1 MDVKPAADMGP
12 EEKVAM
18 SETPP
23 PKSGWRKFKDFAF
36 RKKMLVF
43 WTLGGVV
50 VGIALGA
57 GLYSV
62 HPSKIAIEII
72 GYPGELLINAL
83 QELVLP
89 LIILAL
95 MTGVLNLRHTTTGT
109 GRITTWS
116 LCYYLLSMVL
126 AVIIGIALSY
136 AIRPGREQPFA
147 NHGNSCS
154 SSSAVVDKVATAPT
168 TQGGTVESLLD
179 IGRQLVPKNIIMAAA
194 TSQYLG
200 VIMFAI
206 VMAIILN
213 SLGPPAEP
221 LIRVIEIANDVIMAM
236 IYLVIYC
243 TPVGIASLIAQT
255 ILKACNIVT
264 LLKSLGLYVGTILI
278 GFGIHAL
285 VALPITVFA
294 LTRQNPFRI
303 MRGYFPAFA
312 MGFGTSSSAATMP
325 VTMECGVNLKCRPS
339 IVRFVIPLGTNI
351 NRDGAALYE
360 AASVLFIAQA
370 NGLHLSAGNVVV
382 VAITATLAAIG
393 SASIPNSALVSMV
406 TVLQAVGMSQYI
418 PQLAILLAMDWL
430 IGMFRTITNIWG
442 DACAVSCV
450 DHWANKYEKVIDDDA
465 LNAGPPPGMCDH
477 MPEAHKGDVENGLHT
492 EDSAH
497 TPANGT
503 KLA

>member
-1 MDVKPAADMGP
+1 
-12 EEKVAM
+12 
-18 SETPP
+18 
-23 PKSGWRKFKDFAF
+23 
-36 RKKMLVF
+36 MLVF

-62 HPSKIAIEII
+62 HPSKLAIEII

-89 LIILAL
+89 LIVLAL

-126 AVIIGIALSY
+126 AVIIGIALSF
-136 AIRPGREQPFA
+136 AIRPGRDQPFA
-147 NHGNSCS
+147 SGNNKCS
-154 SSSAVVDKVATAPT
+154 TQSS
-168 TQGGTVESLLD
+168 GGTVESLLD

-206 VMAIILN
+206 VLAVILN

-221 LIRVIEIANDVIMAM
+221 FIRIIEIANDAIMAM

-255 ILKACNIVT
+255 ILKACNIT
-264 LLKSLGLYVGTILI
+264 ALLKSLGLYVGTILI
-278 GFGIHAL
+278 GFGIHAF
-285 VALPITVFA
+285 VALPLTIFI
-294 LTRQNPFRI
+294 LTRINPYRV
-303 MRGYFPAFA
+303 MKAYFPAFA

-370 NGLHLSAGNVVV
+370 NGLVLSAGNVVV

-442 DACAVSCV
+442 DACAVSVV
-450 DHWANKYEKVIDDDA
+450 DHFANKYAPDPYSRVHTIGSMVMMHVPCA
-465 LNAGPPPGMCDH
+465 LWTALQRS
-477 MPEAHKGDVENGLHT
+477 GLGCT
-492 EDSAH
+492 GFQACR
-497 TPANGT
+497 
-503 KLA
+503 